1 MTCISVCRV
10 EGQGDTARRERA
22 HLQEVAFMAIRRNTD
37 APSAP
42 IDRTIAGLAARQ
54 VAQGAVAD
62 LVGKTRGF
70 ALEDALAQASRTAG
84 LDAADAGLA
93 RAIATA
99 TFRRLGFL
107 RRVLAARMSQGLPE
121 DQPRLVA
128 LLATGAV
135 QILDL
140 NVPDH
145 AAVDLGVRL
154 AKADP
159 QLQHLSGLVNAV
171 LRRIVR
177 ERAEI
182 LAQPGDPLAD
192 NTPDWL
198 ARRWSAAYGPETARA
213 IAVAH
218 LQGAALD
225 ITVRGSAAEW
235 AERLGG
241 VALPTGSVRLHEIR
255 SNVADLP
262 GYAEGQWWVQDAAAA
277 LPARLLAVRPGD
289 RVADLCAAPGGKTA
303 QLAAAGASVLAVDRS
318 SPRLERLS
326 QNFARLGLEAE
337 IRIGDALALPDEAA
351 FDAVL
356 LDAPCSAT
364 GTLRRHPDVA
374 WTKTESDVSRLIGLQ
389 KRLFDKAAT
398 LVRPGGHLVYCTC
411 SLEPEEG
418 EAQVATFLTRNPNF
432 SRVPVRVDEV
442 GGLSEVIDASG
453 DLRTLPA
460 HLGGAATET
469 RGGLDGFF
477 ASRLVRGE

>member
-1 MTCISVCRV
+1 MT
-10 EGQGDTARRERA
+10 T
-22 HLQEVAFMAIRRNTD
+22 RRNTD
-37 APSAP
+37 APMAP
-42 IDRTIAGLAARQ
+42 LDRGVAGLGARQ
-54 VAQGAVAD
+54 VAHGAVAD
-62 LVGKTRGF
+62 LIGKTRGF
-70 ALEDALAQASRTAG
+70 ALEDALAQASRNAG

-107 RRVLAARMSQGLPE
+107 RRVLAARLSQGLPD

-177 ERAEI
+177 ERSEI
-182 LAQPGDPLAD
+182 VADPGDPLVD

-198 ARRWSAAYGPETARA
+198 ARRWRAAYGEVTARA
-213 IAVAH
+213 IAAAH

-225 ITVRGSAAEW
+225 ITVRDSAAAW

-241 VALPTGSVRLHEIR
+241 VALPTGSVRLHDVHAA
-255 SNVADLP
+255 VADLP

-277 LPARLLAVRPGD
+277 LPARLLAVQPGE

-337 IRIGDALALPDEAA
+337 IRVGDALALPDDLA

-374 WTKTESDVSRLIGLQ
+374 WTKTESDISRLIGLQ
-389 KRLFDKAAT
+389 KRLFDKAAA
-398 LVRPGGHLVYCTC
+398 LVRPGGRLVYCTC
-411 SLEPEEG
+411 SLEREEG
-418 EAQVATFLTRNPNF
+418 EYQVATFLTRNPAF
-432 SRVPVRVDEV
+432 ERVPVEAAEL
-442 GGLSEVIDASG
+442 GGLSEPIDAAG

-460 HLGGAATET
+460 HLDGATPER

-477 ASRLVRGE
+477 ASRLRRKT

>member
-1 MTCISVCRV
+1 
-10 EGQGDTARRERA
+10 
-22 HLQEVAFMAIRRNTD
+22 MATRRNTD
-37 APSAP
+37 APTAP
-42 IDRTIAGLAARQ
+42 IDHSVAGLAARQ
-54 VAQGAVAD
+54 IAQGAVAD
-62 LVGKTRGF
+62 LIGKTRGF
-70 ALEDALAQASRTAG
+70 ALEDALIQAGRAAG

-99 TFRRLGFL
+99 TFRRFGLL
-107 RRVLAARMSQGLPE
+107 RHVLASRMSQGLPE

-177 ERAEI
+177 ERADI
-182 LAQPGDPLAD
+182 LAAPGDPLAD

-198 ARRWSAAYGPETARA
+198 ARRWRSAYGEEIARA
-213 IAVAH
+213 IAAAH
-218 LQGAALD
+218 LEGAALD
-225 ITVRGSAAEW
+225 ITVRGSAVEW

-241 VALPTGSVRLHEIR
+241 VVLPTGSVRLHEVR
-255 SNVADLP
+255 AGVADLP
-262 GYAEGQWWVQDAAAA
+262 GYTEGQWWVQDAAAA
-277 LPARLLAVRPGD
+277 LPARLLDVKPGE

-337 IRIGDALALPDEAA
+337 IQVGDALALSDDAT

-374 WTKTESDVSRLIGLQ
+374 WTKTESDISRLIGLQ

-398 LVRPGGHLVYCTC
+398 LVRPGGRLVYCTC

-418 EAQVATFLTRNPNF
+418 EAQVATFLARNPGF
-432 SRVPVRVDEV
+432 ERIPVRAEEL
-442 GGLSEVIDASG
+442 GGLSEPIDASG
-453 DLRTLPA
+453 DLRTLPS
-460 HLGGAATET
+460 HLGGEAPEM

-477 ASRLVRGE
+477 ATRLRRAS